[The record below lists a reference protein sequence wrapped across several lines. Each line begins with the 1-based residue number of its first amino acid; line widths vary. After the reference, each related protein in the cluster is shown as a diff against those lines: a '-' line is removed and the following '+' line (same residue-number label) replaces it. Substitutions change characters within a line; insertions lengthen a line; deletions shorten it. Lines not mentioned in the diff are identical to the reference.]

1 MNTLDFQNSNLSKI
15 KPKLRT
21 QGRVSGNFGKSKVRA
36 GSQLSEIGVTNA
48 KVVRLITQDQYL
60 DRLIDAYCKTT
71 DSNLKQFIYEEI
83 KKIKIQRGAWSK

>member
-48 KVVRLITQDQYL
+48 KVVRLTTQDQYL

-71 DSNLKQFIYEEI
+71 DTNLKHFIYEEI